1 MEIELQDNNN
11 YYSNDE
17 NIINN
22 DIYKHSK
29 LSNNPNEYHEETK
42 PEIAFEDGGIYENK
56 KDKKNWDISINREK
70 DDNIMGN
77 DDIIK
82 NENNIDNDN
91 LYDISNIKRP
101 AEEEKIDEDELYQT
115 KTNNIIK
122 ENYINKKNDLAQKN
136 SDDDKENERNDDLI
150 IDDDENLTSK
160 NKDINNQGMD
170 EISH

>member
-82 NENNIDNDN
+82 NENNIDNGN

>member
-150 IDDDENLTSK
+150 IDDDENLNSK

>member
-42 PEIAFEDGGIYENK
+42 PELAFEDGGIYENK
-56 KDKKNWDISINREK
+56 KDKKNWDKSINREK

-77 DDIIK
+77 DNNIK

-101 AEEEKIDEDELYQT
+101 AEEEEKIDEDELYQT
-115 KTNNIIK
+115 KANNIIK
-122 ENYINKKNDLAQKN
+122 ENYINKKSDLAQKN

-160 NKDINNQGMD
+160 NKDINNHGMN
-170 EISH
+170 EI